1 MHSDYE
7 CQIMDN
13 KMLGGSLQTQDDLFF
28 CIGTCFHKAK
38 SLHNTRTVFNY
49 EMTNYV
55 LNTQPYEF
63 ADVDSNLQ
71 FCGRDMLRM
80 NRLVT

>member
-1 MHSDYE
+1 MKAKLGQGEKECDKKNSQAAMHRDYD

-28 CIGTCFHKAK
+28 FHKAK

-55 LNTQPYEF
+55 LNT
-63 ADVDSNLQ
+63 
-71 FCGRDMLRM
+71 
-80 NRLVT
+80 

>member
-1 MHSDYE
+1 MKAKLGQGEKECDKKNSQAAMHSDYE

-55 LNTQPYEF
+55 LNT
-63 ADVDSNLQ
+63 
-71 FCGRDMLRM
+71 
-80 NRLVT
+80 